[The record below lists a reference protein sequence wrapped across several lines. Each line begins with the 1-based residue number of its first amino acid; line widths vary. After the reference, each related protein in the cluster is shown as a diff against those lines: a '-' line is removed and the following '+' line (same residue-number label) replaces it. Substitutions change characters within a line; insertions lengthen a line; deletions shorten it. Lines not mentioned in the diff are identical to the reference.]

1 MVTVRSRLA
10 RIRTPGR
17 TLRWVALALAV
28 QLLFVATVALLYW
41 RPFGSRA

>member
-17 TLRWVALALAV
+17 TLRWVALAV